1 MKSASSDFFDKAR
14 RLLSEADI
22 MLEVGL
28 FEAAGR
34 NAYLAGCCAAR
45 LAVRGQRQGQPPESE
60 TKRLSNNNIAMRRN
74 IGDTDLAIYFTMQSD
89 SICIV

>member
-1 MKSASSDFFDKAR
+1 MKSAASDFFDKAR

-45 LAVRGQRQGQPPESE
+45 GLLFEDNDKVSLRHQRLWA
-60 TKRLSNNNIAMRRN
+60 T
-74 IGDTDLAIYFTMQSD
+74 
-89 SICIV
+89 